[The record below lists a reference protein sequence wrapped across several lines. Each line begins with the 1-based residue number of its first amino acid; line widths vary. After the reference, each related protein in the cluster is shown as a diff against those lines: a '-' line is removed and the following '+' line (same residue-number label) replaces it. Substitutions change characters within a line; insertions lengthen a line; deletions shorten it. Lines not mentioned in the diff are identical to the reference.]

1 MSTRHG
7 AHHVGARTLRDN
19 HAATARVL
27 VQERD
32 SLDIALYDQLIDDLA
47 RDVTDAV
54 VRAVEAFAVE
64 TATRLSVARK
74 PRGGVSILRSQ
85 TPGGTLDI
93 AVERFAQRLVC
104 RSWFTSELGRTH
116 PGPQHEAHIA
126 VRDDGGGIE
135 FIQGGRPLTLTDV
148 ERTWVRPFLSRI

>member
-74 PRGGVSILRSQ
+74 PRGGVSILR
-85 TPGGTLDI
+85 
-93 AVERFAQRLVC
+93 
-104 RSWFTSELGRTH
+104 
-116 PGPQHEAHIA
+116 
-126 VRDDGGGIE
+126 
-135 FIQGGRPLTLTDV
+135 
-148 ERTWVRPFLSRI
+148 LSRSATSADISGSVQ

>member
-7 AHHVGARTLRDN
+7 VHHVGALTHRVGQ
-19 HAATARVL
+19 AATARLL

-32 SLDIALYDQLIDDLA
+32 SLDIALYDQLVDDIA

-54 VRAVEAFAVE
+54 VRAAEAFAVE

-116 PGPQHEAHIA
+116 HGPQHEAHIA
-126 VRDDGGGIE
+126 VRDDGTGLE
-135 FIQGGRPLTLTDV
+135 FVEGGRPLTLTDV
-148 ERTWVRPFLSRI
+148 ERMWVRPFLSRI